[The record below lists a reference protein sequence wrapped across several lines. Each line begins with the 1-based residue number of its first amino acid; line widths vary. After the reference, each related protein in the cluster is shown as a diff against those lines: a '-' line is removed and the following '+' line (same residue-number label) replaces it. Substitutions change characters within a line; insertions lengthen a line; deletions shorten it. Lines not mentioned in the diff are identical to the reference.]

1 MIYWS
6 VLIILAILAFAEVLV
21 IKKGNKTP
29 HRDRYLFFIVA
40 VMMTLISALRFE
52 TGRDWG
58 NYISYF
64 DTCRGEVNSV
74 FEPGYFLL
82 NKLFR
87 SITDNYY
94 IMQAVCSIF
103 SCSIIY
109 WSIVKKSLYPLY
121 TLFIYYS
128 MFYLTMEM
136 AVVRQSIAMAII
148 CLGIPLIYRRQ
159 LLPWILII
167 LLAMQFH
174 ITSIA
179 AFPLYYTMNKT
190 ITRKLA
196 LSFVVLALVIT
207 IFGKNITD
215 NIIYFIGGLP
225 FIPERLQAV
234 ADIYLQS
241 VDGNQQQF
249 DSGLG
254 YVATQFFN
262 FIIVFAYGT
271 RNKNGSYY
279 MLNFCIALILLSFG
293 RNFDVLGRLANY
305 YLVCGSG
312 ICAYNLLIDSKWYL
326 KANSRVVAAGVCTIF
341 ILFRIYTFYSQWISP
356 DVIRDYTPY
365 KVSIFQ

>member
-1 MIYWS
+1 MIYWA
-6 VLIILAILAFAEVLV
+6 VLIILAVLALAEVLV

-29 HRDRYLFFIVA
+29 LRDRYLFFIVA
-40 VMMTLISALRFE
+40 VIMTLISALRYE

-64 DTCRGEVNSV
+64 NTCHGEVNSV
-74 FEPGYFLL
+74 FEPGYLLL

-87 SITDNYY
+87 AITDNYY

-109 WSIVKKSLYPLY
+109 RSIVKKSLYPLY

-128 MFYLTMEM
+128 MYYLAMEM

-148 CLGIPLIYRRQ
+148 CLGIPFIRKRQ
-159 LLPWILII
+159 LIPWTLII

-179 AFPLYYTMNKT
+179 AFPLYYTMNKV
-190 ITRKLA
+190 ITRKFA
-196 LSFVVLALVIT
+196 LSFVVLALFIT
-207 IFGKNITD
+207 IFGKSITD
-215 NIIYFIGGLP
+215 NIIYFIEGLP
-225 FIPERLQAV
+225 FVPKRLQAV
-234 ADIYLQS
+234 TDIYLQS
-241 VDGNQQQF
+241 VAGNQQQF

-254 YVATQFFN
+254 YIATQFFN
-262 FIIVFAYGT
+262 IMIVLAYGA
-271 RNKNGSYY
+271 RNKNGGYN
-279 MLNFCIALILLSFG
+279 MLNFCIALILLAFG

-312 ICAYNLLIDSKWYL
+312 ICAYNLLIDTKWYL
-326 KANSRVVAAGVCTIF
+326 KANFRVVTAVVCTIF

-365 KVSIFQ
+365 RVSVFQ